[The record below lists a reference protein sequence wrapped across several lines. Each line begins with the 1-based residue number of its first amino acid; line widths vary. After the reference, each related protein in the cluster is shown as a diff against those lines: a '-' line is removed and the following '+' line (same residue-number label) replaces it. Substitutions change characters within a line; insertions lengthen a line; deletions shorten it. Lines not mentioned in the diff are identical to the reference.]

1 MNQILNKYENI
12 DHYATIDINNLEKNQ
27 KYIVIKSLKLNFNN
41 FIKDIRNNLS
51 QINNNEKIMDIII
64 KEDLRNNLIAIK
76 DITEIVNKEV
86 LNRINKINEE
96 IKEDE
101 LYDKS
106 NEINQ
111 FNTIN
116 ETLNAKCDL

>member
-51 QINNNEKIMDIII
+51 QINNNEKINDIII

-86 LNRINKINEE
+86 LNKINKINEE